1 MSKSQYE
8 PPHDD
13 TIADAR
19 LYARL
24 QREAWAR
31 EEAAMIA
38 AAPTREDVFFREAME
53 RKGVRS

>member
-13 TIADAR
+13 AIADAR

-31 EEAAMIA
+31 EEAAMLA
-38 AAPTREDVFFREAME
+38 AAATREDVLRREAMAQ
-53 RKGVRS
+53 KMVRP